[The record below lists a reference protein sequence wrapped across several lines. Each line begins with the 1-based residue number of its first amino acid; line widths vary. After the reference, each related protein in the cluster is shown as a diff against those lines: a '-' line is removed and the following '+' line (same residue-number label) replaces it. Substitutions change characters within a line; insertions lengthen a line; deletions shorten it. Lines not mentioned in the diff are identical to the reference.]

1 MVCLIEETKRNL
13 VKMEKNERVFHDR
26 NRARVMKFDIEILG
40 WILTKK
46 SGII

>member
-26 NRARVMKFDIEILG
+26 NRASGMKFDVEISRLEFN
-40 WILTKK
+40 
-46 SGII
+46 